1 LLLNQK
7 AYDLN
12 RQFSHI
18 SESEIKFNSPTEV
31 GAEKI
36 SFIYNNKISF
46 IYNNK
51 ILFKLNL
58 RKEFKDL
65 YLILTFLN
73 NMYKDFF
80 IMKMDL
86 GSSTPNAGNNNHR
99 PVAPIREQLFMPMD
113 ISSLLNPI
121 PTTHGGSNN
130 NPPVANHP
138 VPVTNPVPVAPN
150 NNPVGNQPKDTRN
163 NFLPFIKTDGVYRIS
178 DPTNIAER
186 GYIDLATGEPYP
198 TYQPFA
204 SFLSQAMAHDF
215 EHSTATKKG
224 DIV

>member
-1 LLLNQK
+1 MDLLICYEGYVIVPQTQGGDIKKKLLLNQK

-58 RKEFKDL
+58 RKQFKDL

-80 IMKMDL
+80 TMKMDL

-99 PVAPIREQLFMPMD
+99 
-113 ISSLLNPI
+113 
-121 PTTHGGSNN
+121 
-130 NPPVANHP
+130 PVANHP